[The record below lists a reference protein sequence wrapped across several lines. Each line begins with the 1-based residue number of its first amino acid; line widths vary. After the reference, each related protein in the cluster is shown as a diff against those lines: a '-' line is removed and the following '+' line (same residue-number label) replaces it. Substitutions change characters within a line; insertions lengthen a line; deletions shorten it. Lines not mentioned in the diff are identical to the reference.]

1 MGKMYFAKM
10 NINEDIYEVYNGQK
24 NLDELVKKIFIN
36 ILPKTKVYDDKGGR
50 FKFFGLEY

>member
-1 MGKMYFAKM
+1 MYFAKM